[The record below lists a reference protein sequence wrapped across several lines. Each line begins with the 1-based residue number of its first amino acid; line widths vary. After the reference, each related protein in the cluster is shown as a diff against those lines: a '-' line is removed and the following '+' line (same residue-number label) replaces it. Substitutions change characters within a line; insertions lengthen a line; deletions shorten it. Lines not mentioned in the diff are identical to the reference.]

1 MTDTPA
7 TKLAMVN
14 DIMRRVGKLP
24 VGALDTNGGSAQAHV
39 ERSLEDAIDTVLSKG
54 WYFNRKFDVTMT
66 ADSSDEMPL
75 SLLTPD
81 HTNGIYHIDS
91 FNNDAWRNITVRDSK
106 LYDLDDNTATF
117 TEDSEILVE
126 YTYRVDVQDMPES
139 FKNWVIAQAA
149 FNFNRHYIGNAARDG
164 QLQAEIANAE
174 QTSRREEFEA
184 ADVNV
189 LDTQEARQLRGRP
202 RMYRQHIRSV
212 FE

>member
-1 MTDTPA
+1 
-7 TKLAMVN
+7 
-14 DIMRRVGKLP
+14 
-24 VGALDTNGGSAQAHV
+24 
-39 ERSLEDAIDTVLSKG
+39 
-54 WYFNRKFDVTMT
+54 
-66 ADSSDEMPL
+66 
-75 SLLTPD
+75 
-81 HTNGIYHIDS
+81 
-91 FNNDAWRNITVRDSK
+91 
-106 LYDLDDNTATF
+106 
-117 TEDSEILVE
+117 
-126 YTYRVDVQDMPES
+126 VDVQDMPES